1 MRGAA
6 KPWVLF
12 ALIFQSLNA
21 SQTYQ
26 IKYEPITRQCDF
38 FIGLEYVAHFDLKGD
53 DTGCMFILPSSVR
66 GCSLIHVRNA
76 SRSEIRQNSIILEP
90 KLLDTVAFNGYVCQ

>member
-1 MRGAA
+1 MRDLA

-12 ALIFQSLNA
+12 ALATQLLSA

-26 IKYEPITRQCDF
+26 IKYEPVTRQCDLF
-38 FIGLEYVAHFDLKGD
+38 VGLEYVAHFSLKVD
-53 DTGCMFILPSSVR
+53 DTGCMFILPATVG

-76 SRSEIRQNSIILEP
+76 TRSEIRQNSIILEP
-90 KLLDTVAFNGYVCQ
+90 KQRDRVAFNGYVCD

>member
-1 MRGAA
+1 MKRSA

-12 ALIFQSLNA
+12 ALFFPSLLI

-26 IKYEPITRQCDF
+26 IKYEPITRQCDL
-38 FIGLEYVAHFDLKGD
+38 FIGLEYVAHFDLMGD
-53 DTGCMFILPSSVR
+53 DKGCMFILPSPVS

-76 SRSEIRQNSIILEP
+76 ARSEIRQNSIILEP
-90 KLLDTVAFNGYVCQ
+90 EAIGNVAFNGYVCQ